1 MNLGRGEFGVSI
13 LRGSYTERRGGAR
26 NVSSSILIHQLTGGK
41 TKAGGDVLSVCC
53 PIIFVKYL
61 LCEELR
67 SR

>member
-1 MNLGRGEFGVSI
+1 LESAYYVGVI
-13 LRGSYTERRGGAR
+13 QREGGGAR
-26 NVSSSILIHQLTGGK
+26 NVSSSILIHQLTWWENKGR
-41 TKAGGDVLSVCC
+41 GDVLSVCC